1 MRADQLEQGLK
12 IGDVAT
18 LIKRRPRD
26 FEAALREVS
35 EPSYSYSH
43 SYYSYSHYYSHSYSC
58 SYPLR

>member
-43 SYYSYSHYYSHSYSC
+43 SYSHPHSSC
-58 SYPLR
+58 YPLR